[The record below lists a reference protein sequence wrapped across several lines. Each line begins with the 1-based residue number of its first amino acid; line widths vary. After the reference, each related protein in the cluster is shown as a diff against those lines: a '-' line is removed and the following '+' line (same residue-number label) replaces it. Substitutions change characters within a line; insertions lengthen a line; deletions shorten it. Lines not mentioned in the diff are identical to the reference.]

1 MPRLRI
7 PRPFAAIA
15 AAAVVACTSTPTS
28 VCACLQVRPH
38 NVVYG
43 RVTDAA
49 GAPLP
54 DAVVRVEAGTAPCG
68 VLQLESDAYTDAAG
82 EYRAMVTRK
91 GPYGDV
97 CVRLVAWD
105 LAPGGVR
112 FSQPQ
117 QFTMLVPVALPPD
130 SVRRDIVFSG
140 P

>member
-7 PRPFAAIA
+7 PRSFAAIA
-15 AAAVVACTSTPTS
+15 AAAVVACTTTPTN
-28 VCACLQVRPH
+28 VCACLQIRPH
-38 NVVYG
+38 NVVHG

-54 DAVVRVEAGTAPCG
+54 NAVVRVEAGPAPCG
-68 VLQLESDAYTDAAG
+68 VLRLESDAYVDAAG
-82 EYRAMVTRK
+82 EYSAMVARK
-91 GPYGDV
+91 GPSGDV
-97 CVRLVAWD
+97 CVRLVVWD

-130 SVRRDIVFSG
+130 SVRRDIVLAGS
-140 P
+140 